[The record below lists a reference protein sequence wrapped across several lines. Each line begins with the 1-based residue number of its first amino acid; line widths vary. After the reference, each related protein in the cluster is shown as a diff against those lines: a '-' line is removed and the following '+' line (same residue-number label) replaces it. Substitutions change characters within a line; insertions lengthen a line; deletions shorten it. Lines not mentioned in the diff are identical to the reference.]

1 MSRVNA
7 LNVYQT
13 EGTNVKAKLAE
24 IYGEIIENVQKNT
37 ISTLLKNKHLSG
49 DFGAGSVEANRIENA
64 SSKPY
69 GTARGNGKADT
80 TKLKPVPVPLDK
92 NRELLK
98 EFEKYDLKRIG
109 IVNLMTREKR
119 NMQLAMERE
128 LETTF
133 FQKAYDVGTEV
144 IPTASETIKQI
155 DEVILSIEK
164 TKNQFVNGVPRAL
177 INVVCDP
184 VVYQEIRDYLDTQ
197 TGNANVDTSIEEF
210 GKRNRVMYY
219 SSVYIP
225 NEAKVIVMVEESVAE
240 PVNVDQYDAN
250 GTIPLS
256 NATADG
262 FFYDYGC
269 EGVMPDLIKFIANE
283 TEEIDG

>member
-7 LNVYQT
+7 LNVTQT
-13 EGTNVKAKLAE
+13 DGSSIKAQLAE

-49 DFGAGSVEANRIENA
+49 DFDAGSVEANRIENA

-69 GTARGNGKADT
+69 GTARAKGKADPS
-80 TKLKPVPVPLDK
+80 KVKPVPVPMNI
-92 NRELLK
+92 NREMLK

-109 IVNLMTREKR
+109 IVDLMKREKR
-119 NMQLAMERE
+119 NMQLGMERE
-128 LETTF
+128 LETAF

-144 IPTASETIKQI
+144 IPTSNETIQQI
-155 DEVILSIEK
+155 NEVILSIEK
-164 TKNQFVNGVPRAL
+164 TKNSFVNGVPRAL
-177 INVVCDP
+177 INVICDP
-184 VVYQEIRDYLDTQ
+184 MVYQEIRDYLDTN
-197 TGNANVDTSIEEF
+197 TNNSNVDTSLEEF
-210 GKRNRVMYY
+210 GKRHGVSYF
-219 SSVYIP
+219 SSVYLP
-225 NEAKVIVMVEESVAE
+225 SEVKFEVMVEESVAE
-240 PVNVDQYDAN
+240 PVSLDQYDAN

-269 EGVMPDLIKFIANE
+269 EGVMPDLIKYVAYKQE
-283 TEEIDG
+283 SEV